1 MKITL
6 TISLLCSMIFL
17 SGCFL
22 RMTNDGLN
30 ITAASSW
37 HEEAQKVAEVEE

>member
-6 TISLLCSMIFL
+6 TISLLCSMLFL

-37 HEEAQKVAEVEE
+37 HEEAQETEEVKK